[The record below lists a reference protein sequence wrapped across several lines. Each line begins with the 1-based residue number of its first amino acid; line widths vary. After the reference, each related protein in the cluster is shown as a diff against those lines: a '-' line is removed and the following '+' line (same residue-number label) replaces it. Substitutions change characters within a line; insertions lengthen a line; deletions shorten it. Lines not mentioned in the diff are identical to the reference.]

1 MSTDSPARAYRALLT
16 RKNLLLACAFLI
28 WLLFLLR
35 ATQVFTPGSAHV
47 TMFNSD
53 SAIVVLMANENR
65 PATVYNTY
73 YYGQD
78 RFGAWPFLIAQV
90 IHRATGYHW
99 TNRALFIIQTIWLF
113 IGALLFATMSRC
125 VDVRVGL
132 LFLLPLCL
140 HVTARENL
148 FDLSQPYAWQTT
160 ALIFSWWS
168 LRRFC
173 EYCFG
178 LVESNRQKANRLF
191 QNSRYSWTQILR
203 AFGLLFAPLR
213 EKAVSRKGAKE
224 KLKTQRSAGDFET
237 ISKRI
242 AWGALTFWFA
252 LLAVLSS
259 IVSGPVLFFLLVLE
273 VLRSIYKLG
282 GEQDFKKLGKRFLQV
297 ALPVAAAV
305 AVEFLL
311 RVNYHHYSRKHF
323 GIDNKTEAHLDR
335 GHLIENLINQW
346 TRFSNSPWWLL
357 SLLPLLLLAVLGA
370 RYIYLLKGNK
380 EKFSSSLRTLFLED
394 NAILV
399 IGTFAIGLINFII
412 TVLVSHIRIND
423 YSERYLTLSYLF
435 ISFSGL
441 LTLLLLAGRTKR
453 HSRSLQSALAVAG
466 LVFLLFKFPPAVI
479 NPFYTRLKE
488 TALTLSQKASG
499 SVLLGG
505 YWETYVFAAL
515 DPNGSIVP
523 LPAEGES
530 LRTPWTVEA
539 LKKADQVII
548 EHRPPSLGGPEAPAP
563 YLVQY
568 GIPLRLVTPG
578 WYVNGEYNFS
588 VYKNEAGQP

>member
-1 MSTDSPARAYRALLT
+1 MSTDSPARERCALLT
-16 RKNLLLACAFLI
+16 RKNLLFACAFLI
-28 WLLFLLR
+28 WLLLLLR
-35 ATQVFTPGSAHV
+35 ATQVFTIGSRHV

-53 SAIVVLMANENR
+53 SAIVVLMANEDR
-65 PATVYNTY
+65 PATAYNTY

-78 RFGAWPFLIAQV
+78 RFGAWPFLIAQL
-90 IHRATGYHW
+90 IHRATDYHW
-99 TNRALFIIQTIWLF
+99 TNRALFIVQTIWLF
-113 IGALLFATMSRC
+113 IGALLFSTMSRR
-125 VDVRVGL
+125 VDLPVGL

-140 HVTARENL
+140 HLTARQNL

-173 EYCFG
+173 EHCFG
-178 LVESNRQKANRLF
+178 LLENNRQK
-191 QNSRYSWTQILR
+191 
-203 AFGLLFAPLR
+203 
-213 EKAVSRKGAKE
+213 V
-224 KLKTQRSAGDFET
+224 
-237 ISKRI
+237 KRI
-242 AWGALTFWFA
+242 AWGGLTFWFA

-259 IVSGPVLFFLLVLE
+259 TVSSVILFFLLTLE
-273 VLRSIYKLG
+273 VLRSIYKVG
-282 GEQDFKKLGKRFLQV
+282 GEQDYKKPDYKKLGKRFLQV
-297 ALPVAAAV
+297 ALPLASAV

-311 RVNYHHYSRKHF
+311 RVNYHRYSRKHF
-323 GIDNKTEAHLDR
+323 GSDNKTAMHLDR

-346 TRFSNSPWWLL
+346 TRFTNSPWWLL
-357 SLLPLLLLAVLGA
+357 SLLPLLLLVVLGA
-370 RYIYLLKGNK
+370 RYIYLLKDNRQK
-380 EKFSSSLRTLFLED
+380 LQSSLRTLFLED

-399 IGTFAIGLINFII
+399 IGTFGIGLINFLI
-412 TVLVSHIRIND
+412 TVMVSHIRIND

-435 ISFSGL
+435 ASFSGL

-466 LVFLLFKFPPAVI
+466 LAFLLFKFPTAVI
-479 NPFYTRLKE
+479 DPFYTNLTE
-488 TALTLSQKASG
+488 TASNLSQKASG

-515 DPNGSIVP
+515 DPNDSIVP
-523 LPAEGES
+523 VPYEGET
-530 LRTPWTVEA
+530 LRMPWTVES
-539 LKKADQVII
+539 LKLADQVIV

-568 GIPLRLVTPG
+568 GIPLRLVTPR

-588 VYKNEAGQP
+588 VYKNEARQP

>member
-1 MSTDSPARAYRALLT
+1 MSATPQARDKRVFLT
-16 RKNLLLACAFLI
+16 GRNLLFAIALLI

-35 ATQVFTPGSAHV
+35 ATQVFTIGSVHV

-53 SAIVVLMANENR
+53 SAIVVLMANEVR
-65 PATVYNTY
+65 PTTAYNTY

-90 IHRATGYHW
+90 IHRAFNYHW
-99 TNRALFIIQTIWLF
+99 TNRALFLIQTIWLF
-113 IGALLFATMSRC
+113 IGVLLLSTMSRR
-125 VDVRVGL
+125 VDVAVGL

-140 HVTARENL
+140 HVTARQNL

-178 LVESNRQKANRLF
+178 LIESNRQK
-191 QNSRYSWTQILR
+191 
-203 AFGLLFAPLR
+203 
-213 EKAVSRKGAKE
+213 V
-224 KLKTQRSAGDFET
+224 
-237 ISKRI
+237 KRV
-242 AWGALTFWFA
+242 AWGGLTFWFA

-259 IVSGPVLFFLLVLE
+259 TVSGPVLFFLLVLE
-273 VLRSIYKLG
+273 ALRSIYKAG
-282 GEQDFKKLGKRFLQV
+282 GEQDFKKRDVKKLGKQLLQI
-297 ALPVAAAV
+297 ALPVTSAV

-311 RVNYHHYSRKHF
+311 RVNYHHYSLKHF
-323 GIDNKTEAHLDR
+323 GSDNRTAAHLDH

-357 SLLPLLLLAVLGA
+357 SLLPLVLLAVLGVSC
-370 RYIYLLKGNK
+370 IYLLKGNR
-380 EKFSSSLRTLFLED
+380 EKLRSHLRNLFLED

-399 IGTFAIGLINFII
+399 IGAFGIGLINFII
-412 TVLVSHIRIND
+412 TVLVSHVRINE

-441 LTLLLLAGRTKR
+441 LTLLLLAGRMKR
-453 HSRSLQSALAVAG
+453 HSRPLQTAVTIAALA
-466 LVFLLFKFPPAVI
+466 FLLFEFPPAVI

-488 TALTLSQKASG
+488 TASNLSQKASG

-515 DPNGSIVP
+515 DPNSSIVP
-523 LPAEGES
+523 VPSEGQT

-539 LKKADQVII
+539 LKQADQVIV
-548 EHRPPSLGGPEAPAP
+548 EHRPHSLGGPEAPAP

-568 GIPLRLVTPG
+568 GTPLRLVTPG

-588 VYKNEAGQP
+588 VYKNEARQP

>member
-1 MSTDSPARAYRALLT
+1 MSTNSLAREYRALLT
-16 RKNLLLACAFLI
+16 RKNLLFACAFLI

-35 ATQVFTPGSAHV
+35 ATQVFTVGSAHV

-90 IHRATGYHW
+90 IHRATNYHW
-99 TNRALFIIQTIWLF
+99 TNRAIFIIQTIWLF
-113 IGALLFATMSRC
+113 IGALLFSTMSRR

-140 HVTARENL
+140 HVTARQNL

-173 EYCFG
+173 KHCFG
-178 LVESNRQKANRLF
+178 LVESNRQK
-191 QNSRYSWTQILR
+191 
-203 AFGLLFAPLR
+203 
-213 EKAVSRKGAKE
+213 V
-224 KLKTQRSAGDFET
+224 
-237 ISKRI
+237 KRI
-242 AWGALTFWFA
+242 AWGGLTFWFA

-259 IVSGPVLFFLLVLE
+259 TVSGPVLFFLLVLE
-273 VLRSIYKLG
+273 VVRSTYKVG
-282 GEQDFKKLGKRFLQV
+282 GEQDFKKLDFKKLGKRFLLV
-297 ALPVAAAV
+297 ALPVASAV

-311 RVNYHHYSRKHF
+311 RVNYHHYSQKHF
-323 GIDNKTEAHLDR
+323 GVDNRTSAHLDR
-335 GHLIENLINQW
+335 GHLIENLSNQW

-370 RYIYLLKGNK
+370 RYIYLFKGNK
-380 EKFSSSLRTLFLED
+380 EKLRGSLRTLFLDD

-399 IGTFAIGLINFII
+399 VGTFAIGLINFII

-441 LTLLLLAGRTKR
+441 LTMLLLAGRTKR
-453 HSRSLQSALAVAG
+453 HSRSLQSAVAVAS
-466 LVFLLFKFPPAVI
+466 LAFLLFKFPPAVI
-479 NPFYTRLKE
+479 NPFYINLTK
-488 TALTLSQKASG
+488 TASNLSQKASG

-523 LPAEGES
+523 VPAEGET
-530 LRTPWTVEA
+530 LRIPWTVEA
-539 LKKADQVII
+539 LKQADQVIV
-548 EHRPPSLGGPEAPAP
+548 EHRPPSLGGLEAPAP

-568 GIPLRLVTPG
+568 GIPLRLVTPR

-588 VYKNEAGQP
+588 VYKNEARQP

>member
-1 MSTDSPARAYRALLT
+1 MSTNSPAREHRALLT
-16 RKNLLLACAFLI
+16 RKNLLLACALLI

-35 ATQVFTPGSAHV
+35 ATQVFTIGSAHV

-65 PATVYNTY
+65 PTTVYNTY

-78 RFGAWPFLIAQV
+78 RFGAWPFLIAQL
-90 IHRATGYHW
+90 IHRTTNYHW
-99 TNRALFIIQTIWLF
+99 TNHAILIIQTIWLF
-113 IGALLFATMSRC
+113 IGALLLSTMSRR
-125 VDVRVGL
+125 VDVVVGL

-140 HVTARENL
+140 HVTARQNL
-148 FDLSQPYAWQTT
+148 FDLSQPYAWQIT
-160 ALIFSWWS
+160 ALILSWWS

-178 LVESNRQKANRLF
+178 LVENNRRKA
-191 QNSRYSWTQILR
+191 
-203 AFGLLFAPLR
+203 
-213 EKAVSRKGAKE
+213 
-224 KLKTQRSAGDFET
+224 
-237 ISKRI
+237 KRI
-242 AWGALTFWFA
+242 AWGGLTFWFA

-259 IVSGPVLFFLLVLE
+259 TVSGPVLFFLLAIE
-273 VLRSIYKLG
+273 VLRLIYKVG
-282 GEQDFKKLGKRFLQV
+282 GEQDFRKLDFKKLCKQSLQV
-297 ALPVAAAV
+297 ALPVASAV

-323 GIDNKTEAHLDR
+323 GIDNKTGAHFDW
-335 GHLIENLINQW
+335 GHLVENFSNQW

-357 SLLPLLLLAVLGA
+357 SLLPLLLLAVPGA
-370 RYIYLLKGNK
+370 SYFYLRKSKK
-380 EKFSSSLRTLFLED
+380 ESLRSYLRAFSLED

-399 IGTFAIGLINFII
+399 VGTFGIGLINFII
-412 TVLVSHIRIND
+412 TVLLSHIRIND
-423 YSERYLTLSYLF
+423 YNERYLTLSYLF

-441 LTLLLLAGRTKR
+441 LTLLLLAGKVKR
-453 HSRSLQSALAVAG
+453 YSRPLQTAIAVAS
-466 LVFLLFKFPPAVI
+466 LAFLLFKFPTVVI
-479 NPFYTRLKE
+479 DPFYIKLTE
-488 TALTLSQKASG
+488 TASNLSQKASG

-523 LPAEGES
+523 LPSEGES
-530 LRTPWTVEA
+530 LRTPWTIEA
-539 LKKADQVII
+539 LKQADQVII
-548 EHRPPSLGGPEAPAP
+548 EHRPPSLGGPQAPAP

-588 VYKNEAGQP
+588 VYKNEARQP

>member
-1 MSTDSPARAYRALLT
+1 MTANSPARERRALLS
-16 RKNLLLACAFLI
+16 RKNLLFACAFLI
-28 WLLFLLR
+28 WLLLLLR
-35 ATQVFTPGSAHV
+35 ATQVFTVGSVHV

-90 IHRATGYHW
+90 IHRATNYHW
-99 TNRALFIIQTIWLF
+99 TNRAIFLIQTTWLF
-113 IGALLFATMSRC
+113 IGALLISTMSRR
-125 VDVRVGL
+125 VDVMVGL

-140 HVTARENL
+140 HVTARQNL

-178 LVESNRQKANRLF
+178 PVESNR
-191 QNSRYSWTQILR
+191 
-203 AFGLLFAPLR
+203 
-213 EKAVSRKGAKE
+213 RK
-224 KLKTQRSAGDFET
+224 T
-237 ISKRI
+237 KRI
-242 AWGALTFWFA
+242 AWGGLTFWFA

-259 IVSGPVLFFLLVLE
+259 TVSGPILFFLLVLE
-273 VLRSIYKLG
+273 VLRSTYQASGEPDSKKL
-282 GEQDFKKLGKRFLQV
+282 DFKKLGKRFLLV
-297 ALPVAAAV
+297 ALPVVSAV

-323 GIDNKTEAHLDR
+323 GGDYRTEAHLDR
-335 GHLIENLINQW
+335 GHLIENLSNQW

-380 EKFSSSLRTLFLED
+380 EKLRSHLRTLFLED
-394 NAILV
+394 NALLV
-399 IGTFAIGLINFII
+399 VGTFGIGSINFII
-412 TVLVSHIRIND
+412 TVLVSHVRINE

-453 HSRSLQSALAVAG
+453 YRRSLQTAVAVAS
-466 LVFLLFKFPPAVI
+466 LAFLLFKFPPAVI
-479 NPFYTRLKE
+479 NPFYINLTE
-488 TALTLSQKASG
+488 TASNLSQKASG

-515 DPNGSIVP
+515 DPNSSIVP
-523 LPAEGES
+523 VPAEGQT

-539 LKKADQVII
+539 LKRADQVIV
-548 EHRPPSLGGPEAPAP
+548 EHRPPRLGGPETPPP

-588 VYKNEAGQP
+588 VYKNEARQP

>member
-1 MSTDSPARAYRALLT
+1 MSTNSPTREPRALLT
-16 RKNLLLACAFLI
+16 RKNLLFACAFLI
-28 WLLFLLR
+28 WLLFLFR
-35 ATQVFTPGSAHV
+35 ATQVFTIGSAHV

-78 RFGAWPFLIAQV
+78 RFGAWPFLIAQL
-90 IHRATGYHW
+90 IHRATNYHW

-113 IGALLFATMSRC
+113 IGALLLSTMSRR
-125 VDVRVGL
+125 VDPAVGL

-140 HVTARENL
+140 HPTARQNL
-148 FDLSQPYAWQTT
+148 FDLSQPYAWQIT

-178 LVESNRQKANRLF
+178 LLESNRQKL
-191 QNSRYSWTQILR
+191 
-203 AFGLLFAPLR
+203 
-213 EKAVSRKGAKE
+213 
-224 KLKTQRSAGDFET
+224 
-237 ISKRI
+237 KRI
-242 AWGALTFWFA
+242 AWGGLTFWFA

-259 IVSGPVLFFLLVLE
+259 AVSGPVLFFLLGLE
-273 VLRSIYKLG
+273 VSRSIYKLG
-282 GEQDFKKLGKRFLQV
+282 GKQDLKKLGKRFLQV
-297 ALPVAAAV
+297 ALPVASAV

-311 RVNYHHYSRKHF
+311 RVNYHRYSWKHF
-323 GIDNKTEAHLDR
+323 GNDNKTAAQLDR

-346 TRFSNSPWWLL
+346 TRFSNSSWWLL

-370 RYIYLLKGNK
+370 RYIYLLKGNR
-380 EKFSSSLRTLFLED
+380 EKLHNHLRTLFLEE

-399 IGTFAIGLINFII
+399 IGTFGIGLINFII
-412 TVLVSHIRIND
+412 TVMVSHIRVND

-441 LTLLLLAGRTKR
+441 LTLLLVAGITKR
-453 HSRSLQSALAVAG
+453 YSRPLQSAIAVAG
-466 LVFLLFKFPPAVI
+466 LAFLLFKFPPPVI

-488 TALTLSQKASG
+488 TASNLSQKASG

-515 DPNGSIVP
+515 DPNSSIVP
-523 LPAEGES
+523 VPAEGQS

-539 LKKADQVII
+539 LKQADQVIV

-568 GIPLRLVTPG
+568 GIPLRLVIPR

-588 VYKNEAGQP
+588 VYKNEAR

>member
-1 MSTDSPARAYRALLT
+1 MSTNSPAREHRALLT
-16 RKNLLLACAFLI
+16 RRNLLFACAFLI
-28 WLLFLLR
+28 WLLFLFR
-35 ATQVFTPGSAHV
+35 AMQVFTVGSAHV

-65 PATVYNTY
+65 PATAYNTY

-78 RFGAWPFLIAQV
+78 RFGAWPFLIAQL
-90 IHRATGYHW
+90 IHRTTNYHW
-99 TNRALFIIQTIWLF
+99 TNRALFIVQTVWLF
-113 IGALLFATMSRC
+113 IGALLFSTMSRR
-125 VDVRVGL
+125 VDMVVGL

-140 HVTARENL
+140 HITARENL

-160 ALIFSWWS
+160 GLIFSWWC

-178 LVESNRQKANRLF
+178 LKGSNRQKA
-191 QNSRYSWTQILR
+191 
-203 AFGLLFAPLR
+203 
-213 EKAVSRKGAKE
+213 
-224 KLKTQRSAGDFET
+224 
-237 ISKRI
+237 KRI
-242 AWGALTFWFA
+242 AWGGLTFWFA

-259 IVSGPVLFFLLVLE
+259 AVSGPVLFFLLFLE

-297 ALPVAAAV
+297 ALPIAAAV

-311 RVNYHHYSRKHF
+311 RVNYHHYSLKHF
-323 GIDNKTEAHLDR
+323 GNDNKTVMHLDH
-335 GHLIENLINQW
+335 GHFIENLSNQW
-346 TRFSNSPWWLL
+346 IRFSNSPWWLL
-357 SLLPLLLLAVLGA
+357 SLLPLLLLAALGA
-370 RYIYLLKGNK
+370 SYIYLLKSNK
-380 EKFSSSLRTLFLED
+380 EKLRSHLKALFTED
-394 NAILV
+394 NVMLV
-399 IGTFAIGLINFII
+399 TGTFGIGLINFII
-412 TVLVSHIRIND
+412 TVLVSHIRNND
-423 YSERYLTLSYLF
+423 YNERYLTLSYLF

-441 LTLLLLAGRTKR
+441 LTLLLLAGRAKR
-453 HSRSLQSALAVAG
+453 YRRPLQAAIGVAG
-466 LVFLLFKFPPAVI
+466 LAFLLFKFPPAAI
-479 NPFYTRLKE
+479 NPFYTTLKE
-488 TALTLSQKASG
+488 TALSLSQKASG

-539 LKKADQVII
+539 LKQADQVIV

-568 GIPLRLVTPG
+568 GIPLRLITPR

-588 VYKNEAGQP
+588 VYKNEARQP

>member
-1 MSTDSPARAYRALLT
+1 MSTNSPARERRALLT
-16 RKNLLLACAFLI
+16 RKNLLLACALLI

-35 ATQVFTPGSAHV
+35 ATQVFTIGSRHV

-65 PATVYNTY
+65 PTTVYNTY

-90 IHRATGYHW
+90 IHRATDYHW

-113 IGALLFATMSRC
+113 IGVLLLSTMSRR
-125 VDVRVGL
+125 VDVVVGL

-140 HVTARENL
+140 HVTTRQNL

-160 ALIFSWWS
+160 ALIFSWWG

-178 LVESNRQKANRLF
+178 PVENNRR
-191 QNSRYSWTQILR
+191 
-203 AFGLLFAPLR
+203 
-213 EKAVSRKGAKE
+213 
-224 KLKTQRSAGDFET
+224 KLKP
-237 ISKRI
+237 I
-242 AWGALTFWFA
+242 AWGLLTFWFA

-259 IVSGPVLFFLLVLE
+259 TISGPVLCFLLVLE
-273 VLRSIYKLG
+273 GLRSIYKAH
-282 GEQDFKKLGKRFLQV
+282 GEQDFKKLDLKRLGKQCLLV
-297 ALPVAAAV
+297 ALPVASAV

-311 RVNYHHYSRKHF
+311 RVSYHHYSQKHF
-323 GIDNKTEAHLDR
+323 GSDNRTAAHLDR

-357 SLLPLLLLAVLGA
+357 SLLPLLFVAVLGA
-370 RYIYLLKGNK
+370 RYIYLLKGNR
-380 EKFSSSLRTLFLED
+380 EKLRGSLRTLFLED
-394 NAILV
+394 AILV
-399 IGTFAIGLINFII
+399 IGTFGIGLINFVI
-412 TVLVSHIRIND
+412 TVLVSHVRINE

-435 ISFSGL
+435 IFFSGL
-441 LTLLLLAGRTKR
+441 LTLLLLAGRSKR
-453 HSRSLQSALAVAG
+453 YRRPLQTAIAVAS
-466 LVFLLFKFPPAVI
+466 LAFLLFKFPPAVI

-488 TALTLSQKASG
+488 TASNLSQKASG

-515 DPNGSIVP
+515 DPNSSIVP
-523 LPAEGES
+523 VPAEGQT

-539 LKKADQVII
+539 LKQADQII
-548 EHRPPSLGGPEAPAP
+548 VEHRPPSLGGPEAPAP

-568 GIPLRLVTPG
+568 GIPLRLITPR

-588 VYKNEAGQP
+588 VYKNEARQP

>member
-1 MSTDSPARAYRALLT
+1 MHVQQKLFFSPVKLMSANSPASERRVLLS

-35 ATQVFTPGSAHV
+35 AMQVFTVGSAHV

-90 IHRATGYHW
+90 IHRAFNYHW
-99 TNRALFIIQTIWLF
+99 TNRALFIVQTIWLF
-113 IGALLFATMSRC
+113 IGALLLSTISGR

-140 HVTARENL
+140 HPTARENL

-178 LVESNRQKANRLF
+178 PQENNRL
-191 QNSRYSWTQILR
+191 
-203 AFGLLFAPLR
+203 
-213 EKAVSRKGAKE
+213 KV
-224 KLKTQRSAGDFET
+224 
-237 ISKRI
+237 KRT
-242 AWGALTFWFA
+242 AWGLLTFWLA

-259 IVSGPVLFFLLVLE
+259 AVSGPALFFLLVLE
-273 VLRSIYKLG
+273 ILRSIYKTG
-282 GEQDFKKLGKRFLQV
+282 GERDFKKVDFKRLGKQFLLV
-297 ALPVAAAV
+297 ALPVASAV

-323 GIDNKTEAHLDR
+323 GNDNRTAAHLDW
-335 GHLIENLINQW
+335 GHLIENLSNQW

-357 SLLPLLLLAVLGA
+357 GLLPLLLFAVSGA
-370 RYIYLLKGNK
+370 FYIYLLKSNK
-380 EKFSSSLRTLFLED
+380 GKLRSSLRALFLED
-394 NAILV
+394 NFILV
-399 IGTFAIGLINFII
+399 AGTFAIGSINFII
-412 TVLVSHIRIND
+412 TVLVSHIRLND
-423 YSERYLTLSYLF
+423 YSQRYLTPSYLF

-453 HSRSLQSALAVAG
+453 HSRSLQSAIAVAC
-466 LVFLLFKFPPAVI
+466 LAFLLFKFPPAVI
-479 NPFYTRLKE
+479 NPFYTRLTQ
-488 TALTLSQKASG
+488 TASSLSQKASG

-523 LPAEGES
+523 VPAEGES
-530 LRTPWTVEA
+530 LRTPWTIEA
-539 LKKADQVII
+539 LKQADQVIV

-568 GIPLRLVTPG
+568 GIPLRLITPG

-588 VYKNEAGQP
+588 VYKNEARQP